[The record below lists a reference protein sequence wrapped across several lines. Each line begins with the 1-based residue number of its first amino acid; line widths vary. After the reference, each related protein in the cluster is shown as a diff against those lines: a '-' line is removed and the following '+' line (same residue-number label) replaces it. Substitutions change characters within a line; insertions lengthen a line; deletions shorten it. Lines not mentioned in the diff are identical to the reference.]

1 MTGRK
6 LKIVY
11 TLTDEA
17 PALATY
23 SLLPFIKKY
32 TEAADVEV
40 ELSDISLAARILAA
54 FPENLTEDQR
64 VPDALAELGELTKEE
79 GANIIKLPNISA
91 SVPQLIEAIA
101 ELRAQGYDLPS
112 YPEEPANDDEKA
124 IQDRYAHVLGSSV
137 NPVLREGNS
146 DRRAPESVKQF
157 ARKHP
162 HPMDKWSQASS
173 THVAHMRHGDF
184 YHSEKSVTIDK
195 GGNLKI
201 ELIAD
206 DGTATVLRDAVA
218 VEDGEV
224 VDGMFMNVA
233 ALREFLEEEYDGA
246 LRAGLLA
253 SLHMKATMMKVSDP
267 IIFGH
272 AVEVYYQDAFDK
284 HRETFEKL
292 GVNPNLG
299 LASVQ
304 DKVSELTFSLRN
316 EIDADLRRC
325 HESRPG
331 LAMVDSDR
339 GITNLHVPS
348 DIIVDASMP
357 AMIRVGGKMWSAD
370 GNLRDTKAIIPDS
383 CYATIYLEVIN
394 FCKHHD
400 AFDPTTMGTVQN
412 VGLMAQ
418 KAEEYG
424 SHDKTFELPAGGTVR
439 VTDESGTVLI
449 EHTDLQKGD
458 IWRMCQTK
466 DAAIRDWVKLAVNRS
481 RASGIPVVFWLD
493 EHRGVPG
500 QRGHDAQMIK
510 KVEKYLSEH
519 DTTGLDIQIMKLT
532 LAMRHTLE
540 RVRHGENTISA
551 TGNVLRDYLTDLFP
565 IMELGTSAKM
575 YSIVPLM
582 AGGGLYETGAGGSAP
597 KHVQQ
602 FEAEN
607 HLRWDSLGEFLAL
620 TVSLEDIAAKTNNKQ
635 AKVLAA
641 ALDAATAKLL
651 ENNKSPSRKT
661 HEPDNRASHYYLG
674 MYWAEALAAQDD
686 DPALKE
692 QFAPLAQTLAENEEQ
707 IIRELV
713 EIQGEPVDI
722 GGYYHPDVDKAA
734 AAMCPS
740 PTLNGILAQ

>member
-1 MTGRK
+1 MSD

-54 FPENLTEDQR
+54 FPENLTEAQR
-64 VPDALAELGELTKEE
+64 VPDALAELGELTREE

-101 ELRAQGYDLPS
+101 ELKSQGYDLPD
-112 YPEEPANDDEKA
+112 YPEEPASDEERA
-124 IQDRYAHVLGSSV
+124 IQERYAAVLGSAV

-146 DRRAPESVKQF
+146 DRRAPAAVKAF

-173 THVAHMRHGDF
+173 THVAHMREGDF
-184 YHSEKSVTIDK
+184 YHSEKSVTVEK
-195 GGNLKI
+195 AGNLRI
-201 ELIAD
+201 ELIQD
-206 DGTATVLRDAVA
+206 DGQTTVLREAVP
-218 VEDGEV
+218 VEEGEV
-224 VDGMFMNVA
+224 VDGMYMNVR
-233 ALREFLEEEYDGA
+233 ALRKFLDEEYEGA

-284 HRETFEKL
+284 HRQTFDEL

-299 LASVQ
+299 LASVL
-304 DKVSELTFSLRN
+304 DKVSTLSFSLRN
-316 EIDADLRRC
+316 EIEADLRRC

-331 LAMVDSDR
+331 LAMVDSDK

-439 VTDESGTVLI
+439 VTDGSGAVLI
-449 EHTDLQKGD
+449 EHAGVEKGD

-493 EHRGVPG
+493 KYRGDTEQG
-500 QRGHDAQMIK
+500 GHDAQMIR
-510 KVEKYLSEH
+510 KVEKYLAEL
-519 DTTGLDIQIMKLT
+519 DTDGLDIQIMKLT

-540 RVRHGENTISA
+540 RARHGEDTIAA

-620 TVSLEDIAAKTNNKQ
+620 TVSLEDIAAKASNKR
-635 AKVLAA
+635 AKVLAD
-641 ALDAATAKLL
+641 ALNSATAKLL

-661 HEPDNRASHYYLG
+661 GEPDNRASHYYLG
-674 MYWAEALAAQDD
+674 MYWAEALAAQDED
-686 DPALKE
+686 SALKA
-692 QFAPLAQTLAENEEQ
+692 QFGPLAKELADNEEQ

-713 EIQGEPVDI
+713 EIQGDPVDI
-722 GGYYHPDVDKAA
+722 GGYYHPDVEKTD
-734 AAMCPS
+734 AAMRPS
-740 PTLNGILAQ
+740 QTLNRILAG

>member
-1 MTGRK
+1 MTDRK
-6 LKIVY
+6 LKIIY

-23 SLLPFIKKY
+23 SLLPFIQKY
-32 TEAADVEV
+32 TEAAGVEV

-54 FPENLTEDQR
+54 FPEKLTEQQR
-64 VPDALAELGELTKEE
+64 VPDALAELGALTKEE

-91 SVPQLIEAIA
+91 SVPQLIEAIE
-101 ELRAQGYDLPS
+101 ELQGQGYDLPA
-112 YPEEPANDDEKA
+112 YPEEPSNDAEA
-124 IQDRYAHVLGSSV
+124 EISRRYAQVLGSAV

-146 DRRAPESVKQF
+146 DRRAPASVKQF

-162 HPMDKWSQASS
+162 HSMAKWSQSS
-173 THVAHMRHGDF
+173 GTHVAHMRHGDY
-184 YHSEKSVTIDK
+184 YHSEKSVTLDRA
-195 GGNLKI
+195 GDLKI
-201 ELIAD
+201 ELVQD
-206 DGTATVLRDAVA
+206 DGSVTVLREAVP
-218 VEDGEV
+218 VLEGEV
-224 VDGMFMNVA
+224 VDAMFMSVA
-233 ALREFLEEEYDGA
+233 ALREFLEEEYEGA
-246 LRAGLLA
+246 LRANLLA

-267 IIFGH
+267 IVFGH
-272 AVEVYYQDAFDK
+272 AVEVYYQAAFDK
-284 HRETFEKL
+284 HRETFEEL

-304 DKVSELTFSLRN
+304 DKVRELTFSLRN
-316 EIDADLRRC
+316 EIEADLRAC
-325 HESRPG
+325 HEHRPG
-331 LAMVDSDR
+331 LAMVDSDK
-339 GITNLHVPS
+339 GINNLHVPS

-357 AMIRVGGKMWSAD
+357 AMIRVGGQMWSAD

-424 SHDKTFELPAGGTVR
+424 SHDKTFELPAAGTVR
-439 VTDESGTVLI
+439 VTDSTGKVLI
-449 EHTDLQKGD
+449 EHQDLAEGD

-466 DAAIRDWVKLAVNRS
+466 DAAIRDWVKLAVNRT
-481 RASGIPVVFWLD
+481 RASGIPLVFWLD
-493 EHRGVPG
+493 KHRGSDEHK
-500 QRGHDAQMIK
+500 GHDAQIIA
-510 KVEKYLSEH
+510 KVETYLKDH
-519 DTTGLDIQIMKLT
+519 DTDGLDIQIMNLD
-532 LAMRHTLE
+532 LAMRHSLE
-540 RVRHGENTISA
+540 RARHGEDTISA

-620 TVSLEDIAAKTNNKQ
+620 TVSLEDIAAKTNNSRAQ
-635 AKVLAA
+635 VLAT
-641 ALDAATAKLL
+641 ALDDATGKLL

-674 MYWAEALAAQDD
+674 MYWAQALANQDD
-686 DPALKE
+686 DADLKA
-692 QFAPLAQTLAENEEQ
+692 QFAPLAKALADNEDQ
-707 IIRELV
+707 ILKELIDV
-713 EIQGEPVDI
+713 QGVPVDL
-722 GGYYHPDVDKAA
+722 GGYYHADTEKASN
-734 AAMCPS
+734 AMRPS
-740 PTLNGILAQ
+740 ETLNAILAG